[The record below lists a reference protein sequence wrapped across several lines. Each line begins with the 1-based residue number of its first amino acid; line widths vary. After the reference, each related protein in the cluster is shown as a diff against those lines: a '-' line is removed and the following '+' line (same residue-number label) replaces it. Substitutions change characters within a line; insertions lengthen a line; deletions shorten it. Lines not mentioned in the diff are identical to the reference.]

1 MAHPL
6 LCEVKVQTGH
16 CVVEVDV
23 SIVMWVVGACERE
36 ERRDGERARRRKGG
50 REGGREGGGR
60 EEEKK
65 GEKKGGEEEG

>member
-23 SIVMWVVGACERE
+23 SIVMWVAGACERE

-50 REGGREGGGR
+50 REGGREEG
-60 EEEKK
+60 KK
-65 GEKKGGEEEG
+65 GEKKGGEEEEG